1 MPTSTLL
8 ELHPP
13 GGDFLLVQ
21 KGTKDTPKRGDFDFP
36 PLRKHPLETTKHKGG
51 LRPPLLEVTPQE
63 NETWEHQRRNITRRG
78 KLLENRAK
86 IPLGERRGASGGN
99 WFPPGR
105 HGAEGMDI
113 PQNVPAPW
121 PPFLAF
127 FWVGYPAQAQR
138 KRSV

>member
-1 MPTSTLL
+1 MGVSAS
-8 ELHPP
+8 EHSA
-13 GGDFLLVQ
+13 Q
-21 KGTKDTPKRGDFDFP
+21 R
-36 PLRKHPLETTKHKGG
+36 
-51 LRPPLLEVTPQE
+51 EVT
-63 NETWEHQRRNITRRG
+63 RRAAERN
-78 KLLENRAK
+78 
-86 IPLGERRGASGGN
+86 PLGERRGASGGN

-138 KRSV
+138 KRAVWGEEPQRSE

>member
-1 MPTSTLL
+1 M
-8 ELHPP
+8 
-13 GGDFLLVQ
+13 
-21 KGTKDTPKRGDFDFP
+21 
-36 PLRKHPLETTKHKGG
+36 
-51 LRPPLLEVTPQE
+51 EVTPQE

-127 FWVGYPAQAQR
+127 FWVGYPAQAQC
-138 KRSV
+138 KRAVWGEEPQRSE